1 MKRIIVDVLLIIVF
15 FLLQCTVF
23 QVIALANV
31 VPNLL
36 IILTSSY
43 GFMRG
48 KKSGLWIG
56 FFCGLLIDIFY
67 GDMIGFYALIYM
79 YIGYIN
85 GFFNAIFY
93 DEDIKLPMILIAG
106 SDFVYGLVV
115 YFFLFLLQNK
125 TAFLYYLRHI
135 IIPETIYTVVI
146 TIVLYRIILYINR
159 RLNSQ
164 SKRSEVTIVE

>member
-1 MKRIIVDVLLIIVF
+1 MKRIIVDILLIIVF
-15 FLLQCTVF
+15 FLLQCTLF
-23 QVIALANV
+23 QGIAMANV

-36 IILTSSY
+36 VVLTSSN

-48 KKSGLWIG
+48 KKSGLLIG
-56 FFCGLLIDIFY
+56 FFCGLLMDIFF

-79 YIGYIN
+79 YIGYVN

-125 TAFLYYLRHI
+125 TDFLYYLRHV
-135 IIPETIYTVVI
+135 IIPETIYTVVV
-146 TIVLYRIILYINR
+146 TVVLYGMILYINK
-159 RLNSQ
+159 RLDPKG
-164 SKRSEVTIVE
+164 KRSDGTIVE